1 MALWKSKKSKDSN
14 NDNPLGNSPL
24 QPDSPQIR
32 QQVGNMPVENS
43 ELATRSGLR
52 SAGAALA
59 PDEEAGAKPLA
70 SDAWRGGQSLQI
82 DDNVD
87 MLRILAEQ
95 AGLEYVK
102 LADYKNKI
110 TPELLALIPAP
121 IARAYKVFPL
131 DISDVGTLTIAI
143 SDPINVRIVD
153 DIRLQM
159 QGSQIT
165 SIVAVVANEEEI
177 IDYININYGIGDQT
191 LDDMVDS
198 LRGDSA
204 DIDEGAAR
212 SDIALDLSD
221 MDAIAQEA
229 PVIRFCSVLLLQ
241 AIKDRASDLH
251 IEPFSNVLRI
261 RYRVDGVLRE
271 IPSPPKSWQ
280 VGIISRFKV
289 IANLD
294 IAESRRPQDG
304 RIKLSL
310 DGREVDLRI
319 STLPVV
325 HGECVVMRLL
335 DKSTMMLGVEHI
347 GMSQDV
353 LEVFLRLIQR
363 PNGIILVTG
372 PTGCGKTTTLYA
384 AIHEINDP
392 TEKIITTEDPVEYQ
406 VDGLIQVNINSSVG
420 LTFERCLRAILRQD
434 PDIIL
439 VGEIRDIETAQI
451 SIQAS
456 LTGHLVFSTL
466 HTNSAALTVTRL
478 IDMGV
483 EPFLITSTLEG
494 IVGQRLVRMICSNCK
509 EPYQPT
515 DSELADFGTNSKETA
530 GVTFYKGT
538 GCEECAHSGY
548 KGRIGIF
555 ELLSINEKIRD
566 LILDKATS
574 DEIHDCAVESGMK
587 TMRQD
592 GWLKILLGI
601 TTFEEVS
608 RHTPKESS
616 ETIRKE
622 MKTILIETLGD
633 AVNTTDNTGII
644 EATPETTT
652 EPEEAEDNNATP
664 AEPTVSKTEQQEM
677 SIRDSLVFPM
687 STDDESEN

>member
-1 MALWKSKKSKDSN
+1 MALWKSGKKSSDDSKIVDQKESAVRAN
-14 NDNPLGNSPL
+14 LKAG
-24 QPDSPQIR
+24 R
-32 QQVGNMPVENS
+32 AAGNMPVQSAEV
-43 ELATRSGLR
+43 ATRAGTGKGSLIQENEAAIRPATSGAEYGYEQTLDID
-52 SAGAALA
+52 AGV
-59 PDEEAGAKPLA
+59 
-70 SDAWRGGQSLQI
+70 
-82 DDNVD
+82 N
-87 MLRILAEQ
+87 MLKILAEQ

-102 LADYKNKI
+102 LVDYKDKI
-110 TPELLALIPAP
+110 TPELLSIIPAP
-121 IARAYKVFPL
+121 LARAHKIFP
-131 DISDVGTLTIAI
+131 ISISPNGDLTIAI
-143 SDPINVRIVD
+143 SDPINVRVVD
-153 DIRLQM
+153 DLRLQL
-159 QGSQIT
+159 QGTTVTHID
-165 SIVAVVANEEEI
+165 AVVANEEEI
-177 IDYININYGIGDQT
+177 VDYINLSYGISEQT
-191 LDDMVDS
+191 LDEMVDT

-204 DIDEGAAR
+204 DLDDGAR
-212 SDIALDLSD
+212 GEIALDLSD
-221 MDAIAQEA
+221 MDAIAQES

-251 IEPFSNVLRI
+251 IEPFTTTIRI

-280 VGIISRFKV
+280 VGIVSRFKV

-304 RIKLSL
+304 RIKLGI

-325 HGECVVMRLL
+325 HGECIVMRLL

-353 LEVFLRLIQR
+353 LEVFLRIIQR
-363 PNGIILVTG
+363 PNGIVLVTG

-384 AIHEINDP
+384 AINEINDP

-406 VDGLIQVNINSSVG
+406 VDGLVQVNINSGVG

-439 VGEIRDIETAQI
+439 VGEIRDVETAQI
-451 SIQAS
+451 SIQAA

-494 IVGQRLVRMICSNCK
+494 IVGQRLVRMICKNCK
-509 EPYQPT
+509 VPYYPT
-515 DSELADFGTNSKETA
+515 DEELADFGTTRSETE
-530 GVTFYKGT
+530 GVTFYHGE

-555 ELLSINEKIRD
+555 ELLAVNDDLRD
-566 LILDKATS
+566 LILEKATS
-574 DEIHDCAVESGMK
+574 DEIHARAVADGMK

-592 GWLKILLGI
+592 GWLKVLLGI
-601 TTFEEVS
+601 STFEEVA
-608 RHTPKESS
+608 RHTPRDTPEA
-616 ETIRKE
+616 IRKE
-622 MKTILIETLGD
+622 MEGILLETLGE
-633 AVNTTDNTGII
+633 AVVRRHENQAAIAMDEIVGTS
-644 EATPETTT
+644 
-652 EPEEAEDNNATP
+652 AEVTQQNSDQAV
-664 AEPTVSKTEQQEM
+664 EPTLTPSKESSNVQDDVL
-677 SIRDSLVFPM
+677 IIPM
-687 STDDESEN
+687 PE